1 MKTIKCVAVGNVLV
15 GRSTLFV
22 RYTKGEYP
30 SYCFSPSPWEEYA
43 ATLTVN
49 GEPYTLEMYNMAG
62 DDEYDR
68 FKPLIYQN
76 ADVIM
81 LCFSV
86 VDPCSYENITE
97 KWWPELHN
105 FCPNVSIV
113 LVGMKLDLRDDKF
126 TLRDLKAKHERPIT
140 HNEGLEMQHKIG
152 AVAYLECSALT
163 KEGVQ
168 KVFHAVV
175 SAALTHRVSESKI
188 IIVTEYVAGA
198 LQHPFLL

>member
-1 MKTIKCVAVGNVLV
+1 MKIITCAAVGNVLV

-30 SYCFSPSPWEEYA
+30 SYIPPSLWEEYA
-43 ATLTVN
+43 ATVTVN
-49 GEPYTLEMYNMAG
+49 GEPYTLQMYNTAG
-62 DDEYDR
+62 DEDYDR
-68 FKPLIYQN
+68 LRPIFYQN

-86 VDPCSYENITE
+86 VDPCSYENITDR
-97 KWWPELHN
+97 WRPEVHN
-105 FCPNVSIV
+105 FCPNVPIV
-113 LVGMKLDLRDDKF
+113 LVGMKLDLRDDNF
-126 TLRDLKAKHERPIT
+126 TLRDLKAKRERPIT

-163 KEGVQ
+163 KEGVN

-175 SAALTHRVSESKI
+175 SAVLTPRVSESK
-188 IIVTEYVAGA
+188 
-198 LQHPFLL
+198 LQNT